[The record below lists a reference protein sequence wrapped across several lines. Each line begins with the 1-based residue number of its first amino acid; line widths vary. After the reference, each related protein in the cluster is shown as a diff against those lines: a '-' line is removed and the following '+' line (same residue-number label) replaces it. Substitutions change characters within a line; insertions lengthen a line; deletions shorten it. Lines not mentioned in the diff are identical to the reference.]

1 MLLLLHLFR
10 LPEDLSDG
18 PNCDAVFH
26 AFLDHGLP
34 SPLIALRLLI
44 LVALH
49 GVSLAGPS
57 LSVGKDGRM
66 KALHDLVD
74 QPTDLELLEDLRL
87 AILLVDDL
95 VEAECL
101 LLDLALVSIRRVLVH
116 TTCLNQRV
124 ILT

>member
-116 TTCLNQRV
+116 GTC
-124 ILT
+124 